1 MRMPKGA
8 LFIAISSLLLTPLPA
23 LAELSINIDKS
34 SQRMTVS
41 RDGEV
46 LHTWPVSTGRNGRD
60 TPSGSWKPFR
70 MEKDHYS
77 EEWDNAPMPNSIFFT
92 KTGHAIHGSF
102 EVKKLGTAA
111 SAGCVRLAPQNAEI
125 LWGLVK
131 KEGLPNVKVA
141 VGGQVPPRLATTDPV
156 ARDNPQQQQP
166 RALAPQQ
173 QPGDNVVVLDEY
185 GRVVPRSSQVPG
197 QDYARAPQTFDRR
210 RYDTRPDRG
219 YGAEYYRD
227 EDGVVRP
234 LYEQQQQQQQRQYGY
249 QQPQYQ
255 QPQQA
260 PQYQQPQY
268 QQRYG
273 QQYDQQ
279 QYAQPQAQQP
289 QYGTQQQPQYQQRY
303 DIYGRPYYYQPG
315 VGYRYY

>member
-1 MRMPKGA
+1 M
-8 LFIAISSLLLTPLPA
+8 
-23 LAELSINIDKS
+23 
-34 SQRMTVS
+34 
-41 RDGEV
+41 
-46 LHTWPVSTGRNGRD
+46 
-60 TPSGSWKPFR
+60 
-70 MEKDHYS
+70 
-77 EEWDNAPMPNSIFFT
+77 
-92 KTGHAIHGSF
+92 
-102 EVKKLGTAA
+102 
-111 SAGCVRLAPQNAEI
+111 
-125 LWGLVK
+125 
-131 KEGLPNVKVA
+131 
-141 VGGQVPPRLATTDPV
+141 PPRLATTDPV

-166 RALAPQQ
+166 RALVPQQ
-173 QPGDNVVVLDEY
+173 QPGDNVVVLDQY

-255 QPQQA
+255 QPQQ

-268 QQRYG
+268 QQCYG

-279 QYAQPQAQQP
+279 QYAQPPAQQP
-289 QYGTQQQPQYQQRY
+289 QYGTSQQPQYQQRY